1 MHVVLLHVAL
11 HDLYVRFPTHLSDE
25 FPNPNPYFSTQDAL
39 TVFRR
44 PHQVQVD
51 LEYRVRTVSV
61 AHTAYTTS
69 PQPLLKLSP
78 EGEGFDPPKR

>member
-1 MHVVLLHVAL
+1 VAI
-11 HDLYVRFPTHLSDE
+11 
-25 FPNPNPYFSTQDAL
+25 
-39 TVFRR
+39 
-44 PHQVQVD
+44 
-51 LEYRVRTVSV
+51 